1 MNYTYNSETLYHH
14 GIPGQKWGLRR
25 FQNEDGSLTAAGR
38 EHYGYG
44 QARADRAK
52 YEAASA
58 HRLADR
64 YVNAMNRK
72 AENRQARYE
81 KHPTLSTK
89 SRAHRAASEAKTATK
104 LAKVY
109 TDAMDKKAAKRQA
122 QADYYKTEE
131 GQAKLK
137 ARQEKIKK
145 AAIAGAAVAAT
156 ALAAYGVYK
165 VGKLKVERANTILEG
180 RKLCAKTLA
189 DSNRELYSQVS
200 GYYQGKGYSDPKHAP
215 VNRLSDVYTKT
226 LRKDMARYQ
235 KNITEAS
242 KAYNDADKVLRSSNL
257 NKLKAAR
264 KYVKES
270 GSDYNSLLERAN
282 DYIDRD
288 RSSRALWT
296 SDGNEASF
304 FTDIKKRT
312 RRRENRR

>member
-1 MNYTYNSETLYHH
+1 MKYTYNSETLYHH

-44 QARADRAK
+44 PKRQK
-52 YEAASA
+52 YEAQKMIYKSAKKDARNAHLDAYAYNNRHPISKQTNKNVAKKLKQKLINAAMYERASKDA
-58 HRLADR
+58 KE
-64 YVNAMNRK
+64 AM
-72 AENRQARYE
+72 
-81 KHPTLSTK
+81 
-89 SRAHRAASEAKTATK
+89 
-104 LAKVY
+104 
-109 TDAMDKKAAKRQA
+109 KAAKQE
-122 QADYYKTEE
+122 YKNSDEY
-131 GQAKLK
+131 K

-215 VNRLSDVYTKT
+215 VNRLSDAYTKT

-242 KAYNDADKVLRSSNL
+242 KAYNDADKILRSSNL

-312 RRRENRR
+312 RRSANRR